1 MKLTIETRD
10 KLLKDNFE
18 LWLKAYTTKDKKLMY
33 TVQLKTV
40 KIHGQRCNCTTKA
53 VMNRLKTMYTNLG
66 LITK

>member
-1 MKLTIETRD
+1 MKLTTEIRD
-10 KLLKDNFE
+10 EILKEHFE
-18 LWLKAYTTKDKKLMY
+18 EWKEAMAKNDKKLMY